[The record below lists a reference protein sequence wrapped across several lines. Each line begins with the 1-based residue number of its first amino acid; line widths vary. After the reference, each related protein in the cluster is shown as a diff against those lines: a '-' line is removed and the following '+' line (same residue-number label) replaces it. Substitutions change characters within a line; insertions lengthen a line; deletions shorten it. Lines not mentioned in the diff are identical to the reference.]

1 MKSFFTIIASTS
13 ILLCMAL
20 LIQIG
25 QAATLANTPATTE
38 TWRLGV
44 TSEGNAAQ
52 STLIGRAASVI
63 ASFRS
68 NRDVQNIYFLLPASG
83 REQKIQS
90 ATYRIIQR
98 TGSYTST
105 AQLTLEVYDAAGT
118 LLRTASAAPIDLQT
132 ATTGSWVDL
141 PLSTTPAQLT
151 IAPNEYLIA
160 RFSLGGGS
168 AGDLDIRPEF
178 EIVVMHGTVTAP
190 TPTETPNPT
199 PNPTP
204 PKIYLPL
211 ILRQT

>member
-1 MKSFFTIIASTS
+1 MKSLRIIIAAISA
-13 ILLCMAL
+13 LLCMAF

-25 QAATLANTPATTE
+25 QAAMLANTPATTE

-44 TSEGNAAQ
+44 TSEGDAAQ
-52 STLIGRAASVI
+52 SALIGRSASVV

-68 NRDVQNIYFLLPASG
+68 NRDVQDIYFLLPASG
-83 REQKIQS
+83 REQIIQS
-90 ATYRIIQR
+90 AAYRIIQR

-132 ATTGSWVDL
+132 ATTGSWADL
-141 PLSTTPAQLT
+141 PLSATSAQLI
-151 IAPNEYLIA
+151 IAPREYLIA

-178 EIVVMHGTVTAP
+178 EIVVTHGTVTAP
-190 TPTETPNPT
+190 TATVTPIPTQI
-199 PNPTP
+199 PTP

-211 ILRQT
+211 ILR